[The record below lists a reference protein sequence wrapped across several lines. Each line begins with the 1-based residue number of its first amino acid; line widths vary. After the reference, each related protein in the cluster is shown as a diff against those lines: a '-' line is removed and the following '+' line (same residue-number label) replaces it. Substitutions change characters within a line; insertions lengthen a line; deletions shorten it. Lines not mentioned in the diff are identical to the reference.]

1 MQGAMMDGM
10 VRDGSWRGDRRGGG
24 LGAGGRRRRWSAAEK
39 AAIVAESFVAG
50 AKVSEVARR
59 HGLCANMLYA
69 WRGQVLAHDDATGG
83 DQKGAPIAVASPFV
97 PVRVAGGFGGRAD
110 ALADAR
116 PGASEIE
123 IVLADASIRVAKGVD
138 AATLSRVLAAV
149 RGGRR

>member
-1 MQGAMMDGM
+1 M
-10 VRDGSWRGDRRGGG
+10 
-24 LGAGGRRRRWSAAEK
+24 
-39 AAIVAESFVAG
+39 
-50 AKVSEVARR
+50 
-59 HGLCANMLYA
+59 
-69 WRGQVLAHDDATGG
+69 AHDDATGG